1 MLPDPLHPAVVHFPI
16 VLSVLLPIAALAVL
30 LLIRRGGNPRT
41 LWAGVV
47 VGSAMLAGSAW
58 LALQTGEGQE
68 EKVESVVPDQALD
81 THEDAADRLLLLSM
95 LVLGVGMVG
104 LARGRV
110 GTIARVVATVGAIG
124 VLPASYS
131 VGHSGGELVYVHG
144 AASAYTRGGGG
155 GGIGVGDARV
165 TGSDGREEEDNDRR

>member
-16 VLSVLLPIAALAVL
+16 VLAVLLPIAALVVL
-30 LLIRRGGNPRT
+30 LLIRRGGNPKT
-41 LWAGVV
+41 LWSVVV

-81 THEDAADRLLLLSM
+81 THEEAADRLLVLSF

-110 GTIARVVATVGAIG
+110 GAIARVVATAGAIG

-131 VGHSGGELVYVHG
+131 VGHSGGELVWVHG
-144 AASAYTRGGGG
+144 AASAYVSPGATVDR
-155 GGIGVGDARV
+155 
-165 TGSDGREEEDNDRR
+165 SNREETLGRRDDDDKGDDEKP

>member
-16 VLSVLLPIAALAVL
+16 VLAVLLPIAALGVL
-30 LLIRRGGNPRT
+30 FLIRRGGNPRT

-58 LALQTGEGQE
+58 LAVQTGEGQE
-68 EKVESVVPDQALD
+68 ERVESVVPDLALD
-81 THEDAADRLLLLSM
+81 AHEDAADRLLLLSL

-104 LARGRV
+104 LAKGRV
-110 GTIARVVATVGAIG
+110 GTIARVVATVGAVG

-144 AASAYTRGGGG
+144 ASSAYTSSGAIGADGGRVPGKEKSE
-155 GGIGVGDARV
+155 GD
-165 TGSDGREEEDNDRR
+165 EDDDRR